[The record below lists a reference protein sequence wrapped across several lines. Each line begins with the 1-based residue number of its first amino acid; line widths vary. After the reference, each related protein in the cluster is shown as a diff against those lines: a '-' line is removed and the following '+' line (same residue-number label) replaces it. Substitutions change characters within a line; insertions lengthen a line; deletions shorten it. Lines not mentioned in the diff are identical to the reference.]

1 MGCIADVLTCPVA
14 RTSPFSDENGQI
26 ELQGR
31 CSFLSRSQLIIGI
44 IGASKGLILLYALAK
59 KCTPCCHADQPLYAR
74 WLRVAVPDLHME
86 QVNAVEKTRC
96 LQQLATASKGSAS
109 HRQRMGPRALWTA
122 AAGHRGLHAALT
134 GRLRR
139 KSSFHKL
146 CALCMGEHQTFRLL
160 LSRSMRPLL
169 PNTLP
174 WATSVYLA
182 VVICTKTRSNLLRSR
197 TPALNLHR

>member
-1 MGCIADVLTCPVA
+1 MLNTASKGPGQQSSGLQRGPKSGNIACMLVSPSGCLLRLGLAKKQKTKGAAQPVLGCIADVLTCPVA

-109 HRQRMGPRALWTA
+109 HRQRMGPAQ
-122 AAGHRGLHAALT
+122 GL
-134 GRLRR
+134 
-139 KSSFHKL
+139 SSV
-146 CALCMGEHQTFRLL
+146 C
-160 LSRSMRPLL
+160 
-169 PNTLP
+169 
-174 WATSVYLA
+174 
-182 VVICTKTRSNLLRSR
+182 
-197 TPALNLHR
+197 